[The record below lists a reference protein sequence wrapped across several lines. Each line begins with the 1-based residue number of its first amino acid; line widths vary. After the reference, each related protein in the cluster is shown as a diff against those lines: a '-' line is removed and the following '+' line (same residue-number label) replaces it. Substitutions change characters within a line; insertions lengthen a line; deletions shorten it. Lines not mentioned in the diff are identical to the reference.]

1 MSERA
6 GTASRAGIVNI
17 VLWVV
22 QIALAAYIVY
32 SGYTL
37 FSGSNIPKFEEIGVG
52 QWLRFVTGV
61 LEIAGGIGL
70 LIPMLCGLAALG
82 LTLVMIGAVITELFL
97 VANGG
102 PILPLILLV
111 LFAVVAFFRR
121 DTIVRLLAGSRV

>member
-1 MSERA
+1 MSDRA
-6 GTASRAGIVNI
+6 GTTARDGVVNI
-17 VLWVV
+17 VLWIV

-37 FSGSNIPKFEEIGVG
+37 FSSSNIPKFDEIGVG

-70 LIPMLCGLAALG
+70 LIPLLCGLAALG

-102 PILPLILLV
+102 PVLPLILLV
-111 LFAVVAFFRR
+111 LFAAVAFLRR
-121 DTIVRLLAGSRV
+121 DTITRLLRS